1 MNNNT
6 NVDYD
11 KLIILIDSMTP
22 EEIQFLAIVAQ
33 SILME
38 KNVLCGKGD

>member
-1 MNNNT
+1 MNNEN
-6 NVDYD
+6 NINYE
-11 KLIILIDSMTP
+11 KLLVLIDSMTL

-38 KNVLCGKGD
+38 KNVLCGGND